1 MSSGSPSLDRSPN
14 EPNPSSPVGRYNKV
28 YAQHK
33 RDEFHKFGYDDAI
46 HEPQPFESA
55 EDFLAFLGVPQDHLT
70 APSTGKLTFSNFIKL
85 ANTIAKS
92 LHRSRECIL
101 SLTAPSPPRRHIALT
116 LGFPNKEALVFQ
128 TSGSISHHAH
138 VTGTDC
144 RPDIVAAF
152 TPHWIQN
159 ATLWPC
165 IRLAGEAASKGK
177 PPVHQKIQAISYLH
191 HLLLARPDLHV
202 AQGLLT
208 TERHITFLLGIGGVG
223 IRTFD
228 VLWNSKEI
236 DRLVNAFIY
245 RLYDPGFFART
256 RHISA

>member
-1 MSSGSPSLDRSPN
+1 MF
-14 EPNPSSPVGRYNKV
+14 K
-28 YAQHK
+28 K
-33 RDEFHKFGYDDAI
+33 
-46 HEPQPFESA
+46 
-55 EDFLAFLGVPQDHLT
+55 
-70 APSTGKLTFSNFIKL
+70 
-85 ANTIAKS
+85 
-92 LHRSRECIL
+92 
-101 SLTAPSPPRRHIALT
+101 
-116 LGFPNKEALVFQ
+116 
-128 TSGSISHHAH
+128 SGSISHHAH
-138 VTGTDC
+138 VTDTAC
-144 RPDIVAAF
+144 QPDIVAAF
-152 TPHWIQN
+152 EPHWMAKN

-165 IRLAGEAASKGK
+165 IQLAGEAVSKGK
-177 PPVHQKIQAISYLH
+177 TLADQEKQAILYLH
-191 HLLLARPDLHV
+191 YLLLARPDLHV